1 MEDNKDINVIF
12 EYVKPEQLKE
22 GFNIINVKY
31 KPGSNETGHYALITN
46 YDNYK
51 EFFDPIADNI
61 INDIDIIKDIDEYL
75 NGILVSFEGKQKY
88 GNSDCGYHCLT
99 HALNLYNS
107 DKLGGK
113 LSANPTKQDILL
125 DILKLNRAIYYQLKT
140 LTDNKVINLKMKNE
154 KYKEQI
160 KDHKQGKGL
169 SDDINK
175 SMLKDIE
182 YKKLKELIEKN
193 D

>member
-1 MEDNKDINVIF
+1 MVSLCLNIVIP
-12 EYVKPEQLKE
+12 KSEQLKE